1 MIGFMIKKLDKLI
14 LRSFIG
20 PFIVTF
26 FIAFFVLMMQSLWKY
41 IDDLVGKDLDFFTI
55 GQFLWYAS
63 ASLLILA
70 IPIAILI
77 SSIMTFGNLGESFE
91 LVAIKSS
98 GISLLRFMRPLI
110 FFSILLCFV
119 SFFFANNVIPFANL
133 KFRTIYYDIVF
144 KKPAL
149 DLKAGRF
156 YTQIPGYS
164 IKIGKKD
171 ADQKTIHN
179 VIIYE
184 QQGMLQDNSIVAEKG
199 VMKISADKKY
209 LEFTLQNG
217 YRYQERGNMGDS
229 NTEFIKLG
237 FKEYKKLFDVS
248 ALQMKKSSDTMF
260 RNDSKM
266 LSIRQLNR
274 NIDSLKKIED
284 SFKIR
289 LTKEVNLSLLYLKIA
304 DSIWNKAIPPAKKI
318 KTFDDLVPDSAKYT
332 VFEQAVNKSN
342 NLRSNYQFTGSDWE
356 SKKQDTR
363 FSKIEWHRK
372 FSFSMACLVLFFIG
386 APLGSIIRK
395 GGFGMPLVVAII
407 FFVIFH
413 LLNIFG
419 EKFAKENVTSTFFGM
434 WLAIF
439 VLIPIGIFL
448 TYKAMHDSQLFNKE
462 FYNRSYQK
470 IKALLTPVFKA
481 VNKTK

>member
-1 MIGFMIKKLDKLI
+1 MIKKLDKLI

-110 FFSILLCFV
+110 WFSVMLCFI

-156 YTQIPGYS
+156 YTQIPGYA

-171 ADQKTIHN
+171 ADQKTIHS
-179 VIIYE
+179 VVIYE

-199 VMKISADKKY
+199 TMQVSADKKY

-229 NTEFIKLG
+229 NTEYIRLG
-237 FKEYKKLFDVS
+237 FKQYKKLFDVS

-284 SFKIR
+284 SFKTR
-289 LTKEVNLSLLYLKIA
+289 LSKEVELSLHYLNIP
-304 DSIWNKAIPPAKKI
+304 SNIWAKATPVSKKI
-318 KTFDDLVPDSAKYT
+318 KSFDELIPDSAKYP

-342 NLRSNYQFTGSDWE
+342 NLRSNFQFTGNELDG
-356 SKKQDTR
+356 KKIDTL
-363 FSKIEWHRK
+363 FSQIEWHRK

-395 GGFGMPLVVAII
+395 GGFGMPLVAAII

-419 EKFAKENVTSTFFGM
+419 EKFAKESITSVFFGM

-439 VLIPIGIFL
+439 VLVPIGIFL

-462 FYNRSYQK
+462 LYSNSYKK
-470 IKALLTPVFKA
+470 IKSLLRPV
-481 VNKTK
+481 VNTISKTK

>member
-1 MIGFMIKKLDKLI
+1 MIKKLDKLI
-14 LRSFIG
+14 LKAFIG
-20 PFIVTF
+20 PFIATF

-41 IDDLVGKDLDFFTI
+41 IDDLVGKDLDFITI

-98 GISLLRFMRPLI
+98 GISLLRFMRPLV
-110 FFSILLCFV
+110 FFSIILCFI

-133 KFRTIYYDIVF
+133 KFRTIYFDIVF
-144 KKPAL
+144 KKPGL
-149 DLKAGRF
+149 NLKPGMF
-156 YTQIPGYS
+156 YTQIPGYA

-179 VIIYE
+179 VVIYE
-184 QQGMLQDNSIVAEKG
+184 QQGVLQDNSIIAEKG
-199 VMKISADKKY
+199 TMKISADEKY

-266 LSIRQLNR
+266 LSIRQLTR
-274 NIDSLKKIED
+274 NIDSLTVIED
-284 SFKIR
+284 SFRKK
-289 LTKEVNLSLLYLKIA
+289 LTKEIALSIQYLKI
-304 DSIWNKAIPPAKKI
+304 
-318 KTFDDLVPDSAKYT
+318 PDSTWKKAKPSGVKVKSFTDLLPDSTKYT
-332 VFEQAVNKSN
+332 VFEQAINKAN
-342 NLRSNYQFTGSDWE
+342 NLRSNFQFTGGDWE
-356 SKKQDTR
+356 SKKQETR
-363 FSKIEWHRK
+363 SSKIEWHRK
-372 FSFSMACLVLFFIG
+372 FSFSIACFVLFFIG

-395 GGFGMPLVVAII
+395 GGFGMPLVAAII

-419 EKFAKENVTSTFFGM
+419 EKFAKENVTSPFFGM

-462 FYNRSYQK
+462 YYNRIYNK
-470 IKALLTPVFKA
+470 IRKIVRPVVNA
-481 VNKTK
+481 VNKPE